1 MIVVHMDEDH
11 VVAGKPAT
19 GSVHLRLTKKFQAES
34 LYLEVKGKEVV
45 QWTQK
50 MTRTDVVGGKNK
62 TVKYT
67 ELTKK
72 E

>member
-1 MIVVHMDEDH
+1 MN
-11 VVAGKPAT
+11 
-19 GSVHLRLTKKFQAES
+19 KKMAPES

-62 TVKYT
+62 TVKYD
-67 ELTKK
+67 EVKK
-72 E
+72 EERSVCDMKVPLK